1 MSFSSGFLMYAAVKS
16 LGCDDFECLWEV
28 TQSSTLV
35 TCSFQLIL
43 CLLQSRFMY
52 ELSVL
57 FSSFLIRV
65 HLMTVYSNMLS
76 VAKEINFPV
85 FLSVFVILCYV
96 VHFACKCTLHVAR
109 CLLTVALN
117 FKHIAL
123 HAAVADFNILVTSAE
138 LL

>member
-1 MSFSSGFLMYAAVKS
+1 
-16 LGCDDFECLWEV
+16 
-28 TQSSTLV
+28 
-35 TCSFQLIL
+35 
-43 CLLQSRFMY
+43 
-52 ELSVL
+52 
-57 FSSFLIRV
+57 
-65 HLMTVYSNMLS
+65 MTVYSNMLS
-76 VAKEINFPV
+76 VVKEINFPV

-138 LL
+138 LLRCETAEYCVIYLLDVSKLYSTVD